1 MKRQQDLFA
10 GKPLFLTDS
19 GLETD
24 LIFNRGIDL
33 PCFAAITLLMRPD
46 GEALLRDYY
55 LSHAGIAESSGLGFV
70 LESVT
75 WRASPD
81 WAAPLGLS
89 GTELDGLNRRAVA
102 LLHDIRR
109 ELSAI
114 PTLVSGCIG
123 PRGDGYVAD
132 AAMNAEEAHRYHRH
146 QARLL
151 AEAGVD
157 LVTALTM
164 PTVAEAIGVAR
175 AVADAGVPLALS
187 FTVEVDG
194 TIPEG
199 VPLLDAIAQVE
210 EATSAFPLHYMV
222 NCAHPD
228 HFGPALDP
236 AHPATARI
244 GALRA
249 NASRRSH
256 AELEAMT
263 ELDAGNPA
271 ELGRAHAD
279 LLSRHPGIR
288 VVGGCCG
295 TDIRHVAAIASALR

>member
-1 MKRQQDLFA
+1 MKGQEDPFA

-55 LSHAGIAESSGLGFV
+55 LDHAGIAEKSGYGFV

-89 GTELDGLNRRAVA
+89 NEELDALNRRAVD

-109 ELSAI
+109 ELPDT

-132 AAMNAEEAHRYHRH
+132 TAMSAEEAHRYHRH

-151 AEAGVD
+151 ADAGVD

-164 PTVAEAIGVAR
+164 PTVAEAIGITR
-175 AVADAGVPLALS
+175 AVAEARVPLALS

-194 TIPEG
+194 TIPQG
-199 VPLLDAIAQVE
+199 VPLIEAIAEVE
-210 EATSAFPLHYMV
+210 QATSAYPLHYMV
-222 NCAHPD
+222 NCAHPE

-236 AHPATARI
+236 AHPLTARI

-249 NASRRSH
+249 NASRLSH

-263 ELDAGNPA
+263 TLDAGDPEELGAAHA
-271 ELGRAHAD
+271 ELLG
-279 LLSRHPGIR
+279 RHPGIR

-295 TDIRHVAAIASALR
+295 TDLRHVAAIAAALR